1 MVFQVIRPTK
11 LSDLWNVFTEYPD
24 AYPIA
29 GGTDILPRLNQG
41 IEHHDVFVS
50 LEGIQELR
58 EISFKED
65 GSVSIG
71 ALTKLV
77 EITETPG
84 LNKFKALNHACSK
97 VASPQ
102 IRNQATIGGN
112 VLQENRC
119 VYFNQSVSWR
129 RIESCF
135 KLGGDRCYQ
144 YTGSPKCVALFQSDV
159 APVLMSYGANAVW
172 KGAQKTRT
180 VPLSSIYMEAGKK
193 DKAPDEI
200 LTELIIP
207 PFSGVLHS
215 VYVRETIRKSFD
227 FPLVSCALTI
237 IEKDSTIDSACMVMG
252 SAGVMPRIV
261 PEVGDLLLGLKIND
275 LGAKVEELRTIGS
288 KVVFPFKDSR
298 TDTVTR
304 KNFAKALIK
313 KAINSI
319 INEQ

>member
-1 MVFQVIRPTK
+1 MSFQVKRPAN

-41 IEHHDVFVS
+41 IERHDVFVS

-58 EISFKED
+58 GISFKED

-77 EITETPG
+77 EVTEAPG
-84 LNKFKALNHACSK
+84 LNIFKALNQACSK

-102 IRNQATIGGN
+102 IRNQATVGGN

-180 VPLSSIYMEAGKK
+180 VPLSSIYMEAGLK

-200 LTELIIP
+200 LAELIIP

-215 VYVRETIRKSFD
+215 VYVRETIRGSFD
-227 FPLVSCALTI
+227 FPLVSCALALT
-237 IEKDSTIDSACMVMG
+237 EKDGTIDSACMVMG
-252 SAGVMPRIV
+252 SAGVMPKIV
-261 PEVGDLLLGLKIND
+261 PEAGDLLNGLKIND
-275 LGAKVEELRTIGS
+275 LGSKMEELRTNGA
-288 KVVFPFKDSR
+288 KVVFPFRDSR
-298 TDTVTR
+298 TDAVTR
-304 KNFAKALIK
+304 KNYAKSLVKKAL
-313 KAINSI
+313 NSI
-319 INEQ
+319 MNVQ

>member
-1 MVFQVIRPTK
+1 MVFQVKRPTK
-11 LSDLWNVFTEYPD
+11 LSDLWDVFTEYPE

-58 EISFKED
+58 GISFKED
-65 GSVSIG
+65 GSISIG

-77 EITETPG
+77 EITETPD
-84 LNKFKALNHACSK
+84 LNIFKALNQACSK

-129 RIESCF
+129 RIEPCF
-135 KLGGDRCYQ
+135 KLGGDKCYQ

-172 KGAQKTRT
+172 KGARKTRT

-193 DKAPDEI
+193 DKTPDEI
-200 LTELIIP
+200 LAELIIP

-215 VYVRETIRKSFD
+215 VYVRETIRRSFD
-227 FPLVSCALTI
+227 FPLVSCALTL

-261 PEVGDLLLGLKIND
+261 PGVEDLLLGLKIND
-275 LGAKVEELRTIGS
+275 LGAKIEELRTMGS
-288 KVVFPFKDSR
+288 KEVFPFKDSR
-298 TDTVTR
+298 TDVVTR

-319 INEQ
+319 INA